1 MKWYR
6 KAANQGDASAQCHLG
21 YCYKNGQGVRQ
32 DDAEAVKWYR
42 KAANQGHAAAQFN
55 LGNCYYKGQGVRQ
68 DYAEAVKLYREAA
81 NQGRKEAIDVL
92 IHCYENGIGVEQDVQ
107 QAQVW
112 RQKKEELS
120 IIQPILPYSPAI
132 APLPEEDEKSSRQKN
147 IEIILKMLKKK

>member
-1 MKWYR
+1 M
-6 KAANQGDASAQCHLG
+6 
-21 YCYKNGQGVRQ
+21 RQ
-32 DDAEAVKWYR
+32 DYAEAVKWYR
-42 KAANQGHAAAQFN
+42 KAANQGDAAAQLN

-132 APLPEEDEKSSRQKN
+132 APLEDYSPAIAPLPEEDEKSSRQKN